1 MIRFRTKPTLVAL
14 AIFFFVTI
22 VYSQFEAPHDGFTL
36 IGFPFTFYKY
46 SSGKMDPEYIHLS
59 DLGFSAVNFILD
71 LIILGFWI
79 SFLNYKK
86 DRIYGA
92 I

>member
-1 MIRFRTKPTLVAL
+1 MIKFRIKPTLVAL
-14 AIFFFVTI
+14 AVFFFVII

-46 SSGKMDPEYIHLS
+46 SSGKMDPQYLHLG
-59 DLGFSAVNFILD
+59 DLGFSAVDFILD
-71 LIILGFWI
+71 LVLLGFWI
-79 SFLNYKK
+79 SLLNYKT
-86 DRIYGA
+86 DRTYGA